1 MALWNAR
8 SLKSMIGDYL
18 AGKIERVQKFEYSF
32 ADDAGAIG
40 DITFSTDLP
49 ANIIVTRVESNETT
63 AFTSGGSA
71 TITIK
76 AGATSLTGA
85 IAFDSGFTGVNNH
98 ALAGSVDGIELTA
111 VTTLTFTIATAA
123 LTAGICEFFVE
134 YKLTSGS

>member
-1 MALWNAR
+1 MAWNA
-8 SLKSMIGDYL
+8 SQLKGMLIAWLKG
-18 AGKIERVQKFEYSF
+18 ETVRVKNFEYSF

-49 ANIIVTRVESNETT
+49 ANVIVTRVESNETT